1 MNMISPFILSTKAY
15 DIIKKDLEPAIGEG
29 PDCIWDV
36 CECFILLDLECEL
49 A

>member
-15 DIIKKDLEPAIGEG
+15 DIIKKDLEAVIGEG
-29 PDCIWDV
+29 LDCIWNV
-36 CECFILLDLECEL
+36 CECFILLNLECEL